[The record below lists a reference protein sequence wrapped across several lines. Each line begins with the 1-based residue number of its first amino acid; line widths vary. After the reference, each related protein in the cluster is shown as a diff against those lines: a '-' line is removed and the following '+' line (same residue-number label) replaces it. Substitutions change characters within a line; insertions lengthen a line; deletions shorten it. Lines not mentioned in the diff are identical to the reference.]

1 MLCLGNL
8 CYQTKSYGLLH
19 GILTLGTFH
28 SSSMN
33 TKDIFKSLALNWD
46 IPLRYL
52 DIFFLNVAKALDDV

>member
-33 TKDIFKSLALNWD
+33 TKDIQISCVKLGYSTG
-46 IPLRYL
+46 ISRYH
-52 DIFFLNVAKALDDV
+52 FS

>member
-46 IPLRYL
+46 IPVGYL
-52 DIFFLNVAKALDDV
+52 DIIFPECGKSIG